1 MSQLYILFQLSTFGI
16 VPSGLAIPILPGLHF
31 LSRLRS
37 VADSSVASLKFGGKD
52 VALKMDYCAMLC
64 YVPLLHVLSRCVTLR
79 GVTFCNVTEKMKGIT
94 VILAI
99 GSNKGGVGKSTI
111 TTNLA
116 VSFRKKGKDVIVIE
130 ADPTVRTSS
139 NWRDDRDEGGHPPV
153 TVVRQSGNL
162 RDILLDLD
170 KKYDLVLVDLAGK
183 DSKEART
190 TAVTADLLLV
200 PCQPSQADVDT
211 TLEMADLVEEYGDFN
226 PRLKVALVLNRVS
239 TNPWDPDEKYARE
252 TLEENFGK
260 VLRTS
265 IHERKAYKALL
276 REGLTAV
283 EGSDLKAKG
292 EITSLTDD
300 IEELFNDHA

>member
-1 MSQLYILFQLSTFGI
+1 MII
-16 VPSGLAIPILPGLHF
+16 
-31 LSRLRS
+31 
-37 VADSSVASLKFGGKD
+37 
-52 VALKMDYCAMLC
+52 
-64 YVPLLHVLSRCVTLR
+64 
-79 GVTFCNVTEKMKGIT
+79 
-94 VILAI
+94 AI

-116 VSFRKKGKDVIVIE
+116 VSFQQRGMDVIVIE

-139 NWRDDRDEGGHPPV
+139 NWRDDRDEAGRPPV

-170 KKYDLVLVDLAGK
+170 EKYDIVLVDLAGK

-190 TAVTADLLLV
+190 TSVTADLLLI

-226 PRLKVALVLNRVS
+226 LRLKVALVLNRVS
-239 TNPWDPDEKYARE
+239 TNAWDPDEKYARE
-252 TLEENFGK
+252 TLGENFGQ

-283 EGSDLKAKG
+283 EGSDFKAKG

-300 IEELFNDHA
+300 IEELYSDHA

>member
-1 MSQLYILFQLSTFGI
+1 MIAGHDLRLSNAPVDTTRPKEVKIRAITLRNDIARI
-16 VPSGLAIPILPGLHF
+16 VP
-31 LSRLRS
+31 
-37 VADSSVASLKFGGKD
+37 
-52 VALKMDYCAMLC
+52 LC
-64 YVPLLHVLSRCVTLR
+64 YGVLCDVLVCH
-79 GVTFCNVTEKMKGIT
+79 GKTEGIT
-94 VILAI
+94 MIIAI

-111 TTNLA
+111 ATNLA
-116 VSFRKKGKDVIVIE
+116 VSFQQRGNQVIVIE
-130 ADPTVRTSS
+130 ADPTVRTTS
-139 NWRDDRDEGGHPPV
+139 NWKDDRDEGGYPPV
-153 TVVRQSGNL
+153 TVVRQNGNL
-162 RDILLDLD
+162 RDILRDLD
-170 KKYDLVLVDLAGK
+170 GKYDIVLVDLAGK

-211 TLEMADLVEEYGDFN
+211 TLEMAELVEEYGDFN

-239 TNPWDPDEKYARE
+239 TNPWDPDGGYARE
-252 TLEENFGK
+252 ALGENFGE

-265 IHERKAYKALL
+265 VHERKAYKALL

-300 IEELFNDHA
+300 IEGLCNDHS